1 MLISYETFAARA
13 RALQEQI
20 AEICSAAGRSPSGI
34 KLMAVTKTHPP
45 DAVEYAARF
54 GLPCVGEN
62 RVQEAVDKMA
72 ATDAAIPWE
81 LIGHLQ
87 SNKAALAAGHFA
99 RIQSVDRKKLVT
111 RLNDSCVREDR
122 TLPILLQINTGRDE
136 AKFGAS
142 PEDAPALLEAAL
154 DAPRLRVDG
163 LMTIAPFADDPSVA
177 RTAFARL
184 RELRNTFQERYRIAL
199 PELSMGM
206 SGDLREAIEEGATC
220 VRIGSALFGP
230 REAER
235 RD

>member
-1 MLISYETFAARA
+1 MLISYETFAART

-20 AEICSAAGRSPSGI
+20 AEICSGAGRSPSEI

-45 DAVEYAARF
+45 AAIEYAARF

-72 ATDAAIPWE
+72 ATGTAIPWE

-87 SNKAALAAGHFA
+87 SNKAALAARHFA

-111 RLNDSCVREDR
+111 RLNDSCARDDR

-163 LMTIAPFADDPSVA
+163 LMTIAPFSDDPSVA

-184 RELRNTFQERYRIAL
+184 RELRNTLQDRYRIAL

-230 REAER
+230 R
-235 RD
+235 